1 MYARTC
7 IPKFPQKDCT
17 LPIDFGRFQSRR
29 HASASRATTG
39 TGMKGARCDLNATG
53 PAPRIDQVPTYSTFE
68 RASYTGPYN
77 LTGSPALSVPIGFV
91 CDHLEVLYDI
101 DHEAADKATA
111 LGMTLRRTR
120 MPNAT
125 PELIAVLDRL
135 VAGVDHAA
143 PVRPAALA

>member
-1 MYARTC
+1 MSPPPKIFAWQSAGHTGEPWLGPDIVEYLETLYAEG
-7 IPKFPQKDCT
+7 I
-17 LPIDFGRFQSRR
+17 R
-29 HASASRATTG
+29 H
-39 TGMKGARCDLNATG
+39 
-53 PAPRIDQVPTYSTFE
+53 V
-68 RASYTGPYN
+68 
-77 LTGSPALSVPIGFV
+77 LSVPIGFV

-101 DHEAADKATA
+101 DHEAAAKAAA

-143 PVRPAALA
+143 TVRSAAALA